1 MSFTAYQQQQLRGFR
16 THSDF
21 LFDKRSTQYLEDSTY
36 YVEGPSLYLERQ
48 TYSVERSTYYLT
60 VSPKDTTVKT
70 HSGKTW
76 NTTFE
81 VYKVV

>member
-36 YVEGPSLYLERQ
+36 YVEGPSLYLER
-48 TYSVERSTYYLT
+48 
-60 VSPKDTTVKT
+60 
-70 HSGKTW
+70 
-76 NTTFE
+76 
-81 VYKVV
+81 